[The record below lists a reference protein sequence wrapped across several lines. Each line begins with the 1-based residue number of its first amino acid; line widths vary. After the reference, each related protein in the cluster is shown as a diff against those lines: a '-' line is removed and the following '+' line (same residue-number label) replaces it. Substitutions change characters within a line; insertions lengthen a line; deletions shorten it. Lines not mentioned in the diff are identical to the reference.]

1 MGIML
6 VTVLSQNHFANLQI
20 IGMTKQKNH
29 IKVRGSWL
37 EDCSVQGDK
46 ITIHKCV
53 IDKAIKDIKAYA
65 DPYGDAERDA
75 GKIDILTELLDMI
88 ADGMHADMLQ
98 KMRKGLW
105 QH

>member
-1 MGIML
+1 MGTMS
-6 VTVLSQNHFANLQI
+6 VTVLSQNRFANLQI

-53 IDKAIKDIKAYA
+53 IDKAIKDIKANGDTYGSA
-65 DPYGDAERDA
+65 DREA

-88 ADGMHADMLQ
+88 SDGMHIDMLQ
-98 KMRKGLW
+98 KMKKGLW
-105 QH
+105 K

>member
-1 MGIML
+1 MW
-6 VTVLSQNHFANLQI
+6 VTVLSQNRFANLQI

-53 IDKAIKDIKAYA
+53 IDKAIKDIKN
-65 DPYGDAERDA
+65 DPDPFGDSERMA
-75 GKIDILTELLDMI
+75 GKVDILEELLDI
-88 ADGMHADMLQ
+88 IERGMHTDMLQ
-98 KMRKGLW
+98 KMKKGLW
-105 QH
+105 K